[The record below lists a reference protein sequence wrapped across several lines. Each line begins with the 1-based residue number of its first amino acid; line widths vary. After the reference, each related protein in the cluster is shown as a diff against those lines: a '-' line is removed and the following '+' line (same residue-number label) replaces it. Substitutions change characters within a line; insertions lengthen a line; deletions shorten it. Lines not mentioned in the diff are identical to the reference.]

1 MQTFCVLFKPLAQDQ
16 PNVSPADNEVLRTRA
31 IKLFFLLPQL
41 IFSAPMRSFG
51 TEIRFEQ
58 MQNANDALKKRFRLA
73 QLCSFSELFHSAR
86 GEFEL
91 FTAERGLRT
100 STKPD
105 DPDAFLA
112 DRFCNLAQNNQF
124 SRANKLLHSFGI
136 ATENVEEEIK
146 KVIVEDKD
154 SSDSP
159 RPFSP
164 MDTPMPASLFNLTP
178 KKCAKCFSSSTSS
191 PPQPTPDGEMS
202 ISSR

>member
-1 MQTFCVLFKPLAQDQ
+1 ML
-16 PNVSPADNEVLRTRA
+16 
-31 IKLFFLLPQL
+31 
-41 IFSAPMRSFG
+41 FSAPMRSFG
-51 TEIRFEQ
+51 AEIRFEQ
-58 MQNANDALKKRFRLA
+58 MQTANDALKKRFILA
-73 QLCSFSELFHSAR
+73 QLGRYSELFHSAR
-86 GEFEL
+86 DEFEL

-112 DRFCNLAQNNQF
+112 DRFCNLAQTNHC

-136 ATENVEEEIK
+136 ATENVEEEKK

-154 SSDSP
+154 SSDNP

-164 MDTPMPASLFNLTP
+164 TDTPMPTSLFNLSS
-178 KKCAKCFSSSTSS
+178 KKCVKYFSSSTS
-191 PPQPTPDGEMS
+191 PPPRPIPDGETN